1 MPAFQTTAQVRAF
14 ARLVLAW
21 FVLSLG
27 LAIAA
32 PIVQPQSL
40 TLVCSAAGEV
50 KLQSTG
56 NNDDNGDIAPTGHT
70 LDCVLCLALN
80 APPPA
85 TVDLQAPLPVAV
97 SVQVIQ
103 TAARNAWRTAAPL
116 PARGPPA
123 SFAI

>member
-1 MPAFQTTAQVRAF
+1 MFAFQTTAQVRAF

-56 NNDDNGDIAPTGHT
+56 SDSGNVAPTGHT
-70 LDCVLCLALN
+70 LDCVLCLALS

-85 TVDLQAPLPVAV
+85 NADLSAPLPVAALG
-97 SVQVIQ
+97 QAIQ

-123 SFAI
+123 CAVSI